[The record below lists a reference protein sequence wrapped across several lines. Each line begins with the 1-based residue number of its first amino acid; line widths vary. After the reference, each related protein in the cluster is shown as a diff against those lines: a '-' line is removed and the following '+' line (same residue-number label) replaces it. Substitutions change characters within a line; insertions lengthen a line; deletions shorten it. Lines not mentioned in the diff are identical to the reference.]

1 MAKKSGVRTLVTL
14 VCNECKS
21 ATYHTEKNR
30 RNDPDRLE
38 FNKYCPACRCRQSF
52 REKR

>member
-1 MAKKSGVRTLVTL
+1 MASKGGVRTLVTL

-21 ATYHTEKNR
+21 YNYHTEKNR
-30 RNDPDRLE
+30 RNDPDRIE
-38 FNKYCPACRCRQSF
+38 VTKFCPTCRCRQGF